1 MIVTQSRNSTNRKEN
16 IAAEVTPRSMN
27 LSASSFP

>member
-1 MIVTQSRNSTNRKEN
+1 MIATNQEILQTVKEN
-16 IAAEVTPRSMN
+16 IAEVTPRSMN